1 MTTVLLPYR
10 VNFFCFQNP
19 TGIILFKDSVSTCL
33 LEHELH
39 KSMVFTYFMF
49 SFQSSS
55 MVSPFQVYTNP
66 LIRWGRGEKREE
78 SRKTPLWPAFWMQT
92 SFCWL
97 KNLEVQQTQTD
108 LPSAGEQLWKREVFL
123 QQQIVPWVSRVSA
136 ELVAM
141 GVCFP
146 APLEL
151 EVSHSG
157 SSDSYLITSD

>member
-1 MTTVLLPYR
+1 MFPK
-10 VNFFCFQNP
+10 P
-19 TGIILFKDSVSTCL
+19 TGIILFKDSCL
-33 LEHELH
+33 LDHELH
-39 KSMVFTYFMF
+39 KSMVFTSFMF

-55 MVSPFQVYTNP
+55 MVSPFQVYTNT
-66 LIRWGRGEKREE
+66 LIRWGRGEKQEE
-78 SRKTPLWPAFWMQT
+78 SRKTPLWPVFWMQLA
-92 SFCWL
+92 SVDL
-97 KNLEVQQTQTD
+97 KI
-108 LPSAGEQLWKREVFL
+108 WKYSRLKLIFL
-123 QQQIVPWVSRVSA
+123 LLVSSCGNGRCSCSSKFPGPVPWVSRVSA